1 MFCVPKQKKKKAT
14 LLLTFVINASYR
26 KKRSHQLRYVLRNRT
41 TKQVYLVI
49 LFTLYPKE
57 DVNEDG
63 SLKPEASQAYAQI
76 PAATAALD
84 GQQDEA
90 QPSLSN
96 VKESDGEAV
105 LEEARKHL
113 SDVNLSSKDKG
124 KAVASQD
131 DEEVD

>member
-1 MFCVPKQKKKKAT
+1 M
-14 LLLTFVINASYR
+14 
-26 KKRSHQLRYVLRNRT
+26 LRNKT

-49 LFTLYPKE
+49 LFTLYLKD

-63 SLKPEASQAYAQI
+63 SLKPEAVQASTQT
-76 PAATAALD
+76 PAAVAALD
-84 GQQDEA
+84 GQQDKT
-90 QPSLSN
+90 QPSLSDF
-96 VKESDGEAV
+96 KESDGEAA

-113 SDVNLSSKDKG
+113 SDVDLSSKDKG